1 MPLARRHLMQAVIL
15 AVPYSLLTAASREF
29 WKNKKAAEWG
39 TDEKEQLLSQSPW
52 AREGMLRF
60 SKEEK
65 HGGQAGPPAGGGPP
79 VAVPGA
85 RPGGAPGSGSAV
97 TSVPF
102 GEPPPAPPPW
112 FRQGRAAPI
121 QSDGALGKRQSRSSR
136 RRAQSTRGGGAILR
150 NSSHRHALDE
160 AAPRRQGR
168 TGDQSQSGHA
178 RGHQADQPA
187 RAKEQKTIPCSHLL
201 TGEGERATEL
211 LLFFPKGPDPIVPAD
226 REVTVVSRF
235 GPFQLS
241 IRFPLKEMMFDGAL
255 EL

>member
-1 MPLARRHLMQAVIL
+1 MPLARRQLMQAVIL
-15 AVPYSLLTAASREF
+15 APPCSLLTAASREF

-52 AREGMLRF
+52 AREGSLRF

-65 HGGQAGPPAGGGPP
+65 HGGQAGPPPGGGPP

-102 GEPPPAPPPW
+102 GEPPPAPPPGSGKGEPPQ
-112 FRQGRAAPI
+112 FRVMVRWESANPVRLAGGRNLPGETAQFYVILLIGMPLMRPRPAEKGEP
-121 QSDGALGKRQSRSSR
+121 ATNPNLGMLEAIRQTSRLER
-136 RRAQSTRGGGAILR
+136 K
-150 NSSHRHALDE
+150 NKK
-160 AAPRRQGR
+160 P
-168 TGDQSQSGHA
+168 
-178 RGHQADQPA
+178 
-187 RAKEQKTIPCSHLL
+187 IPCAHLL